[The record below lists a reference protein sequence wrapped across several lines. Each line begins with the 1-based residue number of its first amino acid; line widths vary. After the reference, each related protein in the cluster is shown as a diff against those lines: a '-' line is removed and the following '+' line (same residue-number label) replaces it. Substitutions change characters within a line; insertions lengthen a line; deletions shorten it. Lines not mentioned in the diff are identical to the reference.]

1 MGWGEKG
8 GIMSFVLREHGIQ
21 IGRMEPGATNSI
33 TDVDGVMV
41 GQSTIIEG
49 ESIRTGVTSIVP
61 HSGNV
66 FYEKVK
72 AAAVTI
78 NGFGKAVGL
87 PQINEIGT
95 IETPILLT
103 NTLNVGKV
111 SDALVS
117 WALQHYQLPECS
129 ITALNPVVTE
139 CNDSYLNNIQARSIE
154 KKHVFHA
161 LDNASQGPVEEGA
174 VGAGA
179 GVSAF
184 EFKSGIG
191 SASRIVRLGK
201 EDYTVGVLSLPNF
214 GRREELVIKGVP
226 IGFVLRDCER
236 GIGEH
241 EQGSIVIVIATD
253 VPLSH
258 RQLIRIAKRAS
269 FGIARTGGMCH
280 NGSGEFVIAFTTANK
295 VPHDSKQVFLD
306 ERRLNDAHSAI
317 NNVFQATIEA
327 VEESI
332 LSALFSAETMVGI
345 DGHRRV
351 NIPTSQ
357 AVSILRTRRA
367 LNT

>member
-1 MGWGEKG
+1 MA
-8 GIMSFVLREHGIQ
+8 
-21 IGRMEPGATNSI
+21 PGAMNSI
-33 TDVDGVMV
+33 TDVDRVMV

-49 ESIRTGVTSIVP
+49 KSVRTGVTAIVP
-61 HSGNV
+61 HPGNV

-78 NGFGKAVGL
+78 NGFGKAIGL
-87 PQINEIGT
+87 PQINELGT

-111 SDALVS
+111 SDALVA
-117 WALQHYQLPECS
+117 WVIEHYQLSDRPIVS
-129 ITALNPVVTE
+129 INPVVAE
-139 CNDSYLNNIQARSIE
+139 CNDSYLNNIQGRHVKRE
-154 KKHVFHA
+154 HVFHA
-161 LDNASQGPVEEGA
+161 LDSASKNPVEEGV

-179 GVSAF
+179 GVSGF

-191 SASRIVRLGK
+191 SASRILEIEGKVYTLGI
-201 EDYTVGVLSLPNF
+201 LSLPNF

-226 IGFVLRDCER
+226 IGLVLRDCER
-236 GIGEH
+236 ETDEH

-253 VPLSH
+253 IPLSH
-258 RQLIRIAKRAS
+258 RQLVRIAKRAS

-306 ERRLNDAHSAI
+306 EQRLNDAHSAI
-317 NNVFQATIEA
+317 NTIFQAVIEA

>member
-1 MGWGEKG
+1 MA
-8 GIMSFVLREHGIQ
+8 
-21 IGRMEPGATNSI
+21 PGATNSL

-41 GQSTIIEG
+41 GHTTLIDGSNV
-49 ESIRTGVTSIVP
+49 RTGVTAIIP
-61 HSGNV
+61 HPGNV

-72 AAAVTI
+72 AAMVTI
-78 NGFGKAVGL
+78 NGFGKAVGF
-87 PQINEIGT
+87 PQINELGT

-117 WALQHYQLPECS
+117 WTLEHYQLSDRPITS
-129 ITALNPVVTE
+129 INPVVAE
-139 CNDSYLNNIQARSIE
+139 CNDSYLNDIQGRHVE
-154 KKHVFHA
+154 EEHVFHA
-161 LDNASQGPVEEGA
+161 LDSASQDPVEEGA

-191 SASRIVRLGK
+191 TASRIVRLGR
-201 EDYTVGVLSLPNF
+201 EDYTVSVLSLPTF
-214 GRREELVIKGVP
+214 GNREELVIKGVP
-226 IGFVLRDCER
+226 IGLVLRDCER

-253 VPLSH
+253 IPLSH
-258 RQLIRIAKRAS
+258 RQLVRIAKRAS

-295 VPHDSKQVFLD
+295 VPHDSKQIFLD

-317 NNVFQATIEA
+317 NTVFQAVIEA

-332 LSALFSAETMVGI
+332 LSALFAAETLVGRE
-345 DGHRRV
+345 DHRRV
-351 NIPTSQ
+351 ALPIHEVFSIIR
-357 AVSILRTRRA
+357 AVDTQ
-367 LNT
+367 

>member
-1 MGWGEKG
+1 
-8 GIMSFVLREHGIQ
+8 MSFVLRDLGIK
-21 IGRMEPGATNSI
+21 IGWLPSGKTNGI
-33 TDVDGVMV
+33 TDVPGVQV
-41 GQSTIIEG
+41 GHTSLIEG
-49 ESIRTGVTSIVP
+49 DDIRTGVTAIIP
-61 HSGNV
+61 HSGNL
-66 FYEKVK
+66 FYEKVH
-72 AAAVTI
+72 AAAVTL
-78 NGFGKAVGL
+78 NGFGKPIGF
-87 PQINEIGT
+87 PQINELGT

-103 NTLNVGKV
+103 NTLSVGKV

-117 WALQHYQLPECS
+117 LALQHYQLPECS
-129 ITALNPVVTE
+129 ITSLNPVVAE

-161 LDNASQGPVEEGA
+161 LDSASQDPVEEGA

-191 SASRIVRLGK
+191 SALRIVRLGR

-226 IGFVLRDCER
+226 IGLVLRDCER

-253 VPLSH
+253 IPLSH
-258 RQLIRIAKRAS
+258 RQLVRIAKRAS

-317 NNVFQATIEA
+317 NTVFQAVIEA

-332 LSALFSAETMVGI
+332 LSALFSAKTVVGK
-345 DGHRRV
+345 DGNRRV
-351 NIPTSQ
+351 LLPIPE
-357 AVSILRTRRA
+357 VLSILKA
-367 LNT
+367 AGVSYS

>member
-1 MGWGEKG
+1 
-8 GIMSFVLREHGIQ
+8 MSRLLEEHGIR
-21 IGRMEPGATNSI
+21 IGRMAPGATNSL

-49 ESIRTGVTSIVP
+49 ESIRTGVTAIIP
-61 HSGNV
+61 HPGNV

-87 PQINEIGT
+87 PQINELGT

-111 SDALVS
+111 SDGLIS
-117 WALQHYQLPECS
+117 WVIEKYS
-129 ITALNPVVTE
+129 ISDREILSVNPVVAE
-139 CNDSYLNNIQARSIE
+139 CNDSYLNDIQGRHVE
-154 KKHVFHA
+154 RKHVFHA
-161 LDNASQGPVEEGA
+161 LDSASQDPVEEGA
-174 VGAGA
+174 VGAGV

-191 SASRIVRLGK
+191 SASRIVRLGR

-226 IGFVLRDCER
+226 IGLVLRDYER
-236 GIGEH
+236 GTGEH

-253 VPLSH
+253 IPLSH
-258 RQLIRIAKRAS
+258 RQLVRIAKRAS
-269 FGIARTGGMCH
+269 FGIARTGGMC
-280 NGSGEFVIAFTTANK
+280 NNRSGEFVIAFTTANK

-306 ERRLNDAHSAI
+306 ERRLNGAHSAI
-317 NNVFQATIEA
+317 NTVFQAVIEA

-332 LSALFSAETMVGI
+332 LSALFCAKTVIGWK
-345 DGHRRV
+345 GHRRIS
-351 NIPTSQ
+351 IPTSQ
-357 AVSILRTRRA
+357 ALSLLKARGVLST
-367 LNT
+367 

>member
-1 MGWGEKG
+1 
-8 GIMSFVLREHGIQ
+8 MSFVLREHGIQ

-41 GQSTIIEG
+41 GHSTIIEG
-49 ESIRTGVTSIVP
+49 ESVRTGVTAIVP
-61 HSGNV
+61 HSGNL

-72 AAAVTI
+72 ASVVTI

-87 PQINEIGT
+87 PQINELGT

-103 NTLNVGKV
+103 NTLSVGKV
-111 SDALVS
+111 SDTLIS
-117 WALQHYQLPECS
+117 WVLEHYQLSDCPIVS
-129 ITALNPVVTE
+129 INPVVAE
-139 CNDSYLNNIQARSIE
+139 CNDSYLNDIRERYVEEEHI
-154 KKHVFHA
+154 FHA
-161 LDNASQGPVEEGA
+161 LDSASQDPVEEGA

-191 SASRIVRLGK
+191 SASRIVCLGR
-201 EDYTVGVLSLPNF
+201 EDYTIGVFSLPNF

-226 IGFVLRDCER
+226 IG
-236 GIGEH
+236 
-241 EQGSIVIVIATD
+241 
-253 VPLSH
+253 
-258 RQLIRIAKRAS
+258 
-269 FGIARTGGMCH
+269 IARTGGMWH

-317 NNVFQATIEA
+317 NTVFQAVIEA

-332 LSALFSAETMVGI
+332 FAALFAAKSLAGR

-351 NIPTSQ
+351 SIPTPQ
-357 AVSILRTRRA
+357 ALSILKARGVLST
-367 LNT
+367 